1 MTFWID
7 SELHPLLKSQRRS
20 FCLAVQAWNNAHTCK
35 HAPYPYPVLI
45 WTITHYVTKS
55 MWTLERLSTRI
66 GNLAEGICSH
76 SARRALVRSGTDVE
90 QYGLGH
96 SWHSSS
102 SQKCVDGIKVLDLC
116 RPVKFFQT
124 KFKIPIS
131 VWSWFQVRWYCDVET
146 GKGLPQ
152 TVATKLMPT
161 ITCPPLYAIA
171 LAITLLE
178 LTMKN

>member
-1 MTFWID
+1 MQT
-7 SELHPLLKSQRRS
+7 RS
-20 FCLAVQAWNNAHTCK
+20 LSIPSPYMNN
-35 HAPYPYPVLI
+35 L
-45 WTITHYVTKS
+45 THYVTKS
-55 MWTLERLSTRI
+55 MWTLERLSIRI
-66 GNLAEGICSH
+66 GNLATGICSH

-90 QYGLGH
+90 QYSLGH

-102 SQKCVDGIKVLDLC
+102 SQKSVDGIKVLDLC

-152 TVATKLMPT
+152 TVATKLMPV
-161 ITCPPLYAIA
+161 CFFYHSPSNHASFLAPLHYARFVCCHC
-171 LAITLLE
+171 
-178 LTMKN
+178 